1 MDKTINKTGGV
12 LLAVLFFLTVI
23 QVFFRY
29 VLNNPLPWPEEIA
42 RYSFIWITY
51 IGLYKNMVEKDHYR
65 IDFLYNMLGERIR
78 RIVDVL
84 FSSLMLIFLIVAVIS
99 SISILIANA
108 HIMSPN
114 NISVDIIYAALP
126 VMAVLILIRKLG
138 TGIKSIL
145 RRGG

>member
-12 LLAVLFFLTVI
+12 LLVVLFLLTVV

-51 IGLYKNMVEKDHYR
+51 IGLYKNMAENDHYR
-65 IDFLYNMLGERIR
+65 IDFLYNMFGKRIR
-78 RIVDVL
+78 RTADVL
-84 FSSLMLIFLIVAVIS
+84 FTGLMLIFLIIAVIS
-99 SISILIANA
+99 SIPILIANA

-114 NISVDIIYAALP
+114 KISVDIIYASLP
-126 VMAVLILIRKLG
+126 VMAVLILIRKSV
-138 TGIKSIL
+138 TVIKSIL